1 MTTNIESRI
10 EALEARLVPSNPQE
24 RTVITIV
31 LVKPDGPSDP
41 VTAYSDW
48 SGHTLQREPDELPAA
63 FQARAEA
70 WVRMVHE
77 HDDPRCLC
85 ALFPARSDRRTL

>member
-10 EALEARLVPSNPQE
+10 EALEAKLVTIVPEERQVFIVVGVNPD
-24 RTVITIV
+24 RTVAPIV
-31 LVKPDGPSDP
+31 
-41 VTAYSDW
+41 AYSDW
-48 SGHTLQREPDELPAA
+48 NGHTLEREPEESPET

-70 WVRMVHE
+70 WVRFEHR

-85 ALFPARSDRRTL
+85 ALWGSSA